1 MSDNM
6 DMNMFDTLLDIKF
19 HLHDFS
25 MLIMLASYF
34 VGIVPLLYIFVDSAS
49 I

>member
-1 MSDNM
+1 MPDNM
-6 DMNMFDTLLDIKF
+6 DKSMFYTLLDTKF

-34 VGIVPLLYIFVDSAS
+34 VPLLYVFVDSAS